1 MEELEFTRGMQL
13 YDKVPIE
20 ECWRNTGKDPIF
32 AKWIDINQGDDK
44 APKCRS
50 RNVAREIAYNKKEGL
65 TMTNNQN
72 AQVVALELWR
82 FCAHCV
88 AAIVVVG
95 AVLIGFLGSWEL
107 GLKVGVLPLPTS
119 MPSTGLAA
127 P

>member
-1 MEELEFTRGMQL
+1 MLATLKL
-13 YDKVPIE
+13 Y
-20 ECWRNTGKDPIF
+20 
-32 AKWIDINQGDDK
+32 K
-44 APKCRS
+44 AY
-50 RNVAREIAYNKKEGL
+50 YNKKEGL

-107 GLKVGVLPLPTS
+107 GLKVGVLPL
-119 MPSTGLAA
+119 LALVA
-127 P
+127 ADILARRREHDIQLRNS

>member
-1 MEELEFTRGMQL
+1 MLATLEL
-13 YDKVPIE
+13 Y
-20 ECWRNTGKDPIF
+20 
-32 AKWIDINQGDDK
+32 K
-44 APKCRS
+44 AY
-50 RNVAREIAYNKKEGL
+50 YNKKEGL

-107 GLKVGVLPLPTS
+107 GLKVGVLPL
-119 MPSTGLAA
+119 LALVA
-127 P
+127 ADMLARRREHDIQLRNS